1 MGRLWQTLVLSADT
15 PVFSW
20 LPIETMVYQHQADYY
35 ATLAQADTH
44 NDSTVFIE
52 NYPLTQMSDKLSDIM
67 SDTLSDKE
75 QLAYQQLADYL
86 QQHPHITNQQAQKL
100 LEKSPATVRR
110 YLKRLVDCGLLIATG
125 KNKARIYIEHP
136 FSTLNSEYNSI
147 NLFIIRIIFCFLQE
161 YENN

>member
-1 MGRLWQTLVLSADT
+1 
-15 PVFSW
+15 
-20 LPIETMVYQHQADYY
+20 MVYQHQADYY

-44 NDSTVFIE
+44 NDSTVFIEFILSVILQTIE